1 MIGGVSKN
9 AITDALCKLF
19 KKYSGHITNI
29 DDITKNFNTHLTNKL
44 FIYGDE
50 INANAKKVSDKL
62 KQVIT
67 RPKQNLEKKGI
78 GSIEIDNYSN
88 YIFTTNNEN
97 CFKIEEGDRRFL
109 MVKCPD
115 KALEKEDYKAFYN
128 YINDPNNI
136 CELYNYFLTYDNS
149 KYETGV
155 DTLKK
160 VVEQEKFK
168 KYANVVDG
176 KTHRIVDSAPYLD
189 SWFRLPYQT

>member
-1 MIGGVSKN
+1 MFQNRRRRPPI
-9 AITDALCKLF
+9 
-19 KKYSGHITNI
+19 
-29 DDITKNFNTHLTNKL
+29 FNGQK
-44 FIYGDE
+44 
-50 INANAKKVSDKL
+50 
-62 KQVIT
+62 
-67 RPKQNLEKKGI
+67 
-78 GSIEIDNYSN
+78 
-88 YIFTTNNEN
+88 
-97 CFKIEEGDRRFL
+97 
-109 MVKCPD
+109 PD